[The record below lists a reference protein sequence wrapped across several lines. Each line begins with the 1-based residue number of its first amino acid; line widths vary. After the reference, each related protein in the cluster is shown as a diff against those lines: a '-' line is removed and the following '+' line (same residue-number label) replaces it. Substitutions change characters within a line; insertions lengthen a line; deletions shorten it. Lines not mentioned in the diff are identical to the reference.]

1 MDWTTKMTA
10 QHGGNLIECIVKIT
24 EAYRDNAQNLMHARF
39 ESAMSGMRVSRR
51 ALWDSLGNDAFETL
65 ISQYFTANAEVVRC
79 AHGKDLWAELAR
91 VELQCSDDL
100 EVGFYR
106 FIPEKH
112 RQKFKQPSKD
122 AIYQQTI
129 MDAASDAAFNDMAKP
144 YLYGP
149 EGVFRES
156 ADLRGADLLR
166 RTAGLP
172 ECREQAELLLRQI
185 MLYGNHVRPGVI
197 DSN

>member
-1 MDWTTKMTA
+1 
-10 QHGGNLIECIVKIT
+10 
-24 EAYRDNAQNLMHARF
+24 
-39 ESAMSGMRVSRR
+39 
-51 ALWDSLGNDAFETL
+51 
-65 ISQYFTANAEVVRC
+65 
-79 AHGKDLWAELAR
+79 
-91 VELQCSDDL
+91 
-100 EVGFYR
+100 
-106 FIPEKH
+106 
-112 RQKFKQPSKD
+112 
-122 AIYQQTI
+122 